1 MFVRSL
7 TLGVAAAALLSS
19 GAMAADLIIPTTP
32 EPIYESA
39 GFSWDGLYAG
49 VEAGGLFSDGGAGTS
64 DTQGLIGAVVGVNFT
79 VADPIVLGVELQG
92 DYVFESDVGD
102 DDAGLFLALGHV
114 GAVVTDQV
122 LVYAAG
128 GFGAVTAN
136 GDSNGVYALGAG
148 VDFAVTDNVSVRGE
162 ILGLGNFD
170 DANDDFFDSAKAT
183 VGVFY
188 HF

>member
-1 MFVRSL
+1 
-7 TLGVAAAALLSS
+7 
-19 GAMAADLIIPTTP
+19 MAADLFIPTTP

-49 VEAGGLFSDGGAGTS
+49 VEAGGLFNGGAGS
-64 DTQGLIGAVVGVNFT
+64 DTRGLVGGVVGVNFT

-92 DYVFESDVGD
+92 DYVFESDVGG

-128 GFGAVTAN
+128 GFGAVSQAGT
-136 GDSNGVYALGAG
+136 SNGVYALGAG
-148 VDFAVTDNVSVRGE
+148 VDFAVTDNVSIRGE
-162 ILGLGNFD
+162 VLGLGNFD
-170 DANDDFFDSAKAT
+170 DANDDFFDAAKAT